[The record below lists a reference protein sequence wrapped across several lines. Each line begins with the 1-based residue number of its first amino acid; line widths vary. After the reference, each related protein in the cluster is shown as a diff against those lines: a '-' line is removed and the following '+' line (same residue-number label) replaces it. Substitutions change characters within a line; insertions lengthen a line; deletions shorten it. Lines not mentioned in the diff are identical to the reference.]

1 MTDTFIDPSSA
12 PPLAPWAPFV
22 LRRPAIEAEIERLL
36 GLATPG
42 RRESLVVHPEASA
55 AIPTFAPGIR
65 ITLSVL
71 RPGEVTPERR
81 ANSTAA
87 GFCLSGSGTAR
98 IGDQRIDFDR
108 YDVWNVPGWRP
119 VRVES
124 RGAEPVVWLTY
135 TNAPILEALRV
146 HVSQEPPDDEA
157 IVRADLARVES
168 TGPGEP
174 TGSRQS
180 PFGTFQ
186 LPGSEAQLMPYERL
200 ISPPSVPSVALHWPW
215 QFVQGHLDELEALGA
230 DYVGR
235 RLYLMYNPATGRTNG
250 TTPSFFATITR
261 RPPGIKD
268 RPHRHVS
275 AAINYFFHGSGF
287 SIVDGQHY
295 EWSAGDLMYTA
306 PGWVFHGHASNEGD
320 HVYELTIQ
328 DQPLHIASESLLWQE
343 DPSKP
348 PRVLGAEGGFDTNRE
363 AVAAR

>member
-1 MTDTFIDPSSA
+1 MTDIFVDPSSA
-12 PPLAPWAPFV
+12 PSFAPWAPFL
-22 LRRPAIEAEIERLL
+22 LRRALIDLEIERLL
-36 GLATPG
+36 GLDVVG
-42 RRESLVVHPEASA
+42 VRESLVVHPEASA
-55 AIPTFAPGIR
+55 AIPSFAPGIR

-81 ANSTAA
+81 ANSTAV
-87 GFCLSGSGTAR
+87 GFCLAGSGTAR
-98 IGDQRIDFDR
+98 IGEEAIDFEQ

-124 RGAEPVVWLTY
+124 RGIDPAVWLTY
-135 TNAPILEALRV
+135 SNAPVLEALRV
-146 HVSQEPPDDEA
+146 NVSQEPPDDDA
-157 IVRADLARVES
+157 IVRPDLNRPES
-168 TGPGEP
+168 SAAAGSS
-174 TGSRQS
+174 GSRQS
-180 PFGTFQ
+180 PFGTFT
-186 LPGSEAQLMPYERL
+186 LPGSAAQLMPYERL
-200 ISPPSVPSVALHWPW
+200 ISPPPVPSLALHWPW
-215 QFVQGHLDELEALGA
+215 KLVQGHLDELEALGA

-287 SIVDGQHY
+287 SIVDGQRY